1 MKTIPGNTQIK
12 NLDVL
17 GLDREPKLR
26 VLKGAPGELAS
37 DPYLSIVC
45 PYPAQPDRQH
55 KPRRRYRTSGNKY
68 VSVPQADPLVG
79 HGCHLMTMT
88 VSASPRY
95 ARAYA
100 RSCFAGISRVA

>member
-37 DPYLSIVC
+37 DPTYLLYALTRHSPIGSTNLVDDTGLVAANTFRSRKPLTLSKRSIS
-45 PYPAQPDRQH
+45 Q
-55 KPRRRYRTSGNKY
+55 S
-68 VSVPQADPLVG
+68 
-79 HGCHLMTMT
+79 
-88 VSASPRY
+88 
-95 ARAYA
+95 
-100 RSCFAGISRVA
+100 